1 MIDRIVAFAL
11 RQRFVTLAMVLLVT
25 AGGIVSFARL
35 PIEAYPDVA
44 DVEVDVITLWPGHAA
59 EEVERHITLQLEKEL
74 NGIAGVTF
82 LRSFSNFGLSNVRI
96 LFADGTDNYW
106 ARQQVQERIAQA
118 EIPADA
124 HPQLGPLASVIG
136 EVYRY
141 TLHAKTMPLVELK
154 ALQDWVL
161 ERELRSVPG
170 VVDVVSWGGGIKQ
183 YQITIDPARLR
194 AYNLTLK
201 QVFDAVSANNANAGG
216 SYIRDGQYALM
227 VRGIGLVRSLG
238 DLESIVI
245 AAQKGTPVR
254 VRDIGQASIGHAIR
268 FGVLGRDDED
278 DLVQGIVLMR
288 KGENPGAV
296 LDGVKKKLDE
306 IRPLLPA
313 GVEMRPYYS
322 RDRLVNTTV
331 ATVMRNLV
339 EGALLVTVLLSL
351 FLYNMR
357 AALIVALVIPLS
369 LLFAFVFMDLRG
381 IPANLLSLGAI
392 DFGIIVDGAVIMTE
406 NILRHLAERRPRGQE
421 IVPAIQHATLEVA
434 RPLTFAV
441 LIIMTVYV
449 PILTFQ
455 RIEGKLFRPMA
466 VTISVA
472 VVSALALTLTLIPV
486 LATFLF
492 RRAPRE
498 RESPFLRWMRQ
509 PYARLLSRCVRRP
522 LLPLA
527 GAVGLFVLAGAV
539 FMLLGKEFL
548 PELDEGDAWLRV
560 KFPVGISLEDARPY
574 VHDIRTRLLTV
585 PEVRTVVSQLGAPDD
600 GTDPNGPDTC
610 EFYIGLKPREEW
622 LIRDKDK
629 IVDTMAA
636 TLDGVPGITTNF
648 SQPIKD
654 NVDEA
659 LAGVKGEFSIKIFGP
674 DVFTLEAKAK
684 EIANVL
690 GAIQGVADLD
700 YEHLVGQPQLQI
712 VVDRKAAA
720 RYGINIQDVQDAIEA
735 QTRGRVVGE
744 IFEGERRFN
753 VAVRL
758 AQEGEPLASLRTLA
772 ISAPS
777 GERIPLDQVAEFV
790 KTEGLAQV
798 VREGSQ
804 RRIAVKWSV
813 RGRDMGGLVAEA
825 MRKVDAAVKL
835 PQGYR
840 MVWSGRFEDQQRA
853 LARLYIIVPLV
864 IFIIFVLLYGTF
876 QSVGTALLI
885 MLNLPFALIGGTLAL
900 YLWRTNFNI
909 SAAVGYIA
917 VFGVSVLNG
926 VVLVTSI
933 RQAQSSGLALREAI
947 VRGCEIR
954 FRAIIVSAIVAVI
967 GFLPAALSQGIGS
980 EIQRPLA
987 RVVIGGL
994 ISSTALTLLVLPAIC
1009 ALMGLPRADANVREA
1024 SGDDRD

>member
-201 QVFDAVSANNANAGG
+201 QVFDAVSANNANDGG

-288 KGENPGAV
+288 KGENPGA
-296 LDGVKKKLDE
+296 DHGRVKKKRDG

-322 RDRLVNTTV
+322 RDRLVSTTV

-527 GAVGLFVLAGAV
+527 GAVGLFVLAG
-539 FMLLGKEFL
+539 
-548 PELDEGDAWLRV
+548 
-560 KFPVGISLEDARPY
+560 
-574 VHDIRTRLLTV
+574 
-585 PEVRTVVSQLGAPDD
+585 
-600 GTDPNGPDTC
+600 
-610 EFYIGLKPREEW
+610 
-622 LIRDKDK
+622 
-629 IVDTMAA
+629 
-636 TLDGVPGITTNF
+636 
-648 SQPIKD
+648 
-654 NVDEA
+654 
-659 LAGVKGEFSIKIFGP
+659 VKGGFSIQIFGP

-684 EIANVL
+684 AIANVL
-690 GAIQGVADLD
+690 GAIEGVADLD
-700 YEHLVGQPQLQI
+700 YEHLVGQPQPQI

-853 LARLYIIVPLV
+853 LARLYLIVPLA
-864 IFIIFVLLYGTF
+864 IFIMFVLLYGTF

-926 VVLVTSI
+926 VVLVT
-933 RQAQSSGLALREAI
+933 
-947 VRGCEIR
+947 
-954 FRAIIVSAIVAVI
+954 
-967 GFLPAALSQGIGS
+967 
-980 EIQRPLA
+980 
-987 RVVIGGL
+987 
-994 ISSTALTLLVLPAIC
+994 
-1009 ALMGLPRADANVREA
+1009 
-1024 SGDDRD
+1024 